1 MRAGDE
7 TGSNP
12 MASPST
18 MAVRERQNG
27 TEAVGRDT
35 VNDDKSGA
43 EAGTVVIDLTRDNP
57 SHMVN
62 GIRNEIQV
70 LFFQRRS
77 G

>member
-1 MRAGDE
+1 MRVRDE

-12 MASPST
+12 MASPCT

-35 VNDDKSGA
+35 AHDDKSGA
-43 EAGTVVIDLTRDNP
+43 EAGTGLIDLTRGNP
-57 SHMVN
+57 SHRVN
-62 GIRNEIQV
+62 VIRHEIQV